1 VAPAATVFIE
11 KILRKL
17 SLALAG
23 GDHPVQLGIW
33 WRSRA
38 HAQAQNQCCRTAT
51 TE

>member
-1 VAPAATVFIE
+1 VAPGATVIIE

-38 HAQAQNQCCRTAT
+38 RTQAQKQCCGTAT
-51 TE
+51 TK